1 MIVRQTLKRS
11 TTGAESKVPFA
22 ETVEL
27 SNVLI
32 PPPPPPHPFSQ
43 LVRSRSNI
51 ASHAACVY
59 STDQIFT
66 FPVHSTLFPP
76 ETSSSMRCY
85 VINCESGSLKQNE
98 AQSTCTEST
107 NKGVNEHS
115 KDVAQIQQQRPES
128 LRVTLTW
135 HASKVHKLSQRY
147 MGL

>member
-32 PPPPPPHPFSQ
+32 PPPH

-59 STDQIFT
+59 STDQIFA
-66 FPVHSTLFPP
+66 FPVHSTSFPP
-76 ETSSSMRCY
+76 ETFSSMRCY
-85 VINCESGSLKQNE
+85 VINCESSSLKQIE

-115 KDVAQIQQQRPES
+115 KDVAQTQQQRPES
-128 LRVTLTW
+128 LRVTLAW
-135 HASKVHKLSQRY
+135 HASKVHKLGQRY
-147 MGL
+147 RGTWDCDL